1 MKRVWGGLIGF
12 GVGLL
17 ILWPAVGWR
26 LIVMAIFVLLGYLVG
41 RYLEGGEE
49 FRQRVKELIS
59 LLFR

>member
-12 GVGLL
+12 AIALL

-26 LIVMAIFVLLGYLVG
+26 LLVMAIFVLLGYLVG

-49 FRQRVKELIS
+49 FRERLKELIS

>member
-1 MKRVWGGLIGF
+1 MKRVWGSLIGF

-26 LIVMAIFVLLGYLVG
+26 LLVLAIFVLIGYLIG

-49 FRQRVKELIS
+49 LRERLKELIS